1 MSEPDEDVIQPV
13 IKNIW
18 EDLKPLDLSK
28 IEVMSFPD
36 DQFVH
41 EEYEK
46 NQIVIHHT
54 ISGNGVEGDVSSWE
68 ATTERVA
75 TCIIIDRDGIPW
87 QLFSSKY
94 WAGHLGAGNINLDKH
109 SLAVELD
116 NWGWLIPGDGTIKQ
130 FGKNSDGTSKF
141 IRTVLGKYYAYYGNS
156 VTVPMQYYETG
167 FRGYYYYEQYP
178 EKQLRT
184 LGELLLYWKMRYG
197 ISLNYNSDMWDV
209 SPRALSGTSGVW
221 THVSYRSMTEKQD
234 CHSQP
239 SLIKMLKTLSTI

>member
-1 MSEPDEDVIQPV
+1 MPQPEEPIV
-13 IKNIW
+13 KNIW
-18 EDLKPLDLSK
+18 ADLKPLDLSK

-36 DQFVH
+36 DQFIH
-41 EEYEK
+41 EEYDK
-46 NQIVIHHT
+46 TIIVIHHT

-94 WAGHLGAGNINLDKH
+94 YAGHLGAGNINLDKH
-109 SLAVELD
+109 SIAVELD
-116 NWGWLIPGDGTIKQ
+116 NWGGLIAGDGTTKQ
-130 FGKNSDGTSKF
+130 FGKNPDGTPKF
-141 IRTVLGKYYAYYGNS
+141 VHTVTGKYYAYYGNS
-156 VTVPMQYYETG
+156 VTVPMQYYESG

-184 LGELLLYWKMRYG
+184 LGELLLYWRLKYN

-209 SPRALSGTSGVW
+209 SSRALSGTPGVW
-221 THVSYRSMTEKQD
+221 GHVSYRNALEKTDPHPQ
-234 CHSQP
+234 S
-239 SLIKMLKTLSTI
+239 SLIEMLKTLSTI